1 MPELIFIDA
10 IKSGVWTESNVF
22 AAIWYNSYCEKTGG
36 LKDTVIDFGDNGN
49 ELVMINLFVGDIC
62 YSIQRAINLY
72 KDKEHFNAIRNKG
85 NTDHSWEKHGIY
97 RGI

>member
-49 ELVMINLFVGDIC
+49 GISHDQSLRWRHLLF
-62 YSIQRAINLY
+62 YP
-72 KDKEHFNAIRNKG
+72 KG
-85 NTDHSWEKHGIY
+85 NKLV
-97 RGI
+97 